1 MHTFKYRLQPLL
13 DMKIERKSRLQAD
26 VAQCQRELSAEQ
38 DELARLRSAEGQL
51 EEKLL
56 GARRAMFPGANGA
69 SGFAVQQCRD
79 YLSGLAIDLETA
91 RNSTFSQQL
100 RVSEFE
106 AKLAQVKR
114 QLTECLREID
124 VLTKHR
130 ERLQQRF
137 VKAAEN
143 KEAAVQDE
151 IGTAMFV
158 RREAIHE
165 GG

>member
-1 MHTFKYRLQPLL
+1 MQTFKYRLQPLL
-13 DMKIERKSRLQAD
+13 DLKIDQKAQLQVG
-26 VAQCQRELSAEQ
+26 VAQCQKELAAEQ
-38 DELARLRSAEGQL
+38 EELAALRLTESQL

-56 GARRAMFPGANGA
+56 ESRRAMFGG
-69 SGFAVQQCRD
+69 SGGSTGLSIQQYRD
-79 YLSGLAIDLETA
+79 YLSGLASDLETA

-106 AKLAQVKR
+106 AKLAEAKR

-130 ERLQQRF
+130 GRVQQRF
-137 VKAAEN
+137 LRAVEA

-151 IGTAMFV
+151 IGANMFV
-158 RREAIHE
+158 RRGALP
-165 GG
+165 

>member
-13 DMKIERKSRLQAD
+13 DLKIDQKSQLQTS
-26 VAQCQRELSAEQ
+26 VAQCQKELAAEQ
-38 DELARLRSAEGQL
+38 EELAGLRRIESQL

-56 GARRAMFPGANGA
+56 EARRAMFGSSVGSTGLAI
-69 SGFAVQQCRD
+69 QQYRD
-79 YLSGLAIDLETA
+79 YLSGLATDLETA

-106 AKLAQVKR
+106 AKLAEARR

-130 ERLQQRF
+130 DRLQQRF
-137 VKAAEN
+137 LKAAEI

-151 IGTAMFV
+151 IGTTMFV
-158 RREAIHE
+158 RREALP
-165 GG
+165 

>member
-1 MHTFKYRLQPLL
+1 MHTFRYRLQPLL
-13 DMKIERKSRLQAD
+13 DLKIDRKSQLQAG
-26 VAQCQRELSAEQ
+26 VAQCHRELTAEQ
-38 DELARLRSAEGQL
+38 NELAKLRLAESQL

-56 GARRAMFPGANGA
+56 ESRRAMFRGVNGA
-69 SGFAVQQCRD
+69 SGFAIQQYRD

-100 RVSEFE
+100 RVNEFE
-106 AKLAQVKR
+106 TKLTQAKQ

-130 ERLQQRF
+130 EGLQQRF

-158 RREAIHE
+158 RRESFHE

>member
-1 MHTFKYRLQPLL
+1 LQTFKYRLQPLL
-13 DMKIERKSRLQAD
+13 DLKTDQKSQLQAS
-26 VAQCQRELSAEQ
+26 VAQCQRELAAEQ
-38 DELARLRSAEGQL
+38 EELAKLQRAENQL

-56 GARRAMFPGANGA
+56 EARRDMFGGVAGATGLA
-69 SGFAVQQCRD
+69 IQQYRD
-79 YLSGLAIDLETA
+79 YLRGVAADLETA

-106 AKLAQVKR
+106 AKLAEAKR

-130 ERLQQRF
+130 DRLQQRF
-137 VKAAEN
+137 LKAAEI

-151 IGTAMFV
+151 IGANMFI
-158 RREAIHE
+158 RKEAIHE

>member
-1 MHTFKYRLQPLL
+1 MQTFKYRLQPLL
-13 DMKIERKSRLQAD
+13 DLKIDQKSQLQAS
-26 VAQCQRELSAEQ
+26 VAQCQRELAAEQ
-38 DELARLRSAEGQL
+38 EELAKLQRAEGQL
-51 EEKLL
+51 EKKLL
-56 GARRAMFPGANGA
+56 EARRAMFAGANGA
-69 SGFAVQQCRD
+69 SGFAIQQHKD
-79 YLSGLAIDLETA
+79 YLNGLATDLETA

-106 AKLAQVKR
+106 AKLAEAKR
-114 QLTECLREID
+114 QLMECLREID

-158 RREAIHE
+158 RKEALHE